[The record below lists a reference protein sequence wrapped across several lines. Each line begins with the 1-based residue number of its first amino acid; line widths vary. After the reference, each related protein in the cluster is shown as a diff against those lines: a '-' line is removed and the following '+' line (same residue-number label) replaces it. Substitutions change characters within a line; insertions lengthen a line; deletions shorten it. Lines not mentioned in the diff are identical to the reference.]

1 MSEQRIEIVFF
12 NLENNDGSHFVE
24 AEVSVNGSI
33 VFEVRDDQTLTNTAR
48 NIIKKFGERTTVWV
62 RWEYQPEWRERV
74 ARFWDSG
81 HGAGREAVLMSPV
94 RRLC

>member
-24 AEVSVNGSI
+24 AEVSVDGSI
-33 VFEVRDDQTLTNTAR
+33 VFEVRDNATLTNTAR
-48 NIIKKFGERTTVWV
+48 NIIKKFGERTRVWV
-62 RWEYQPEWRERV
+62 RWEYQAEYWERE

-81 HGAGREAVLMSPV
+81 NGAGREAVLMSPTN
-94 RRLC
+94 RLC

>member
-12 NLENNDGSHFVE
+12 NLEDNDGNHFVE
-24 AEVSVNGSI
+24 AEVSVDGSI
-33 VFEVRDDQTLTNTAR
+33 VFEVRDNRSLVNTAR
-48 NIIKKFGERTTVWV
+48 NIIKKFGERTRVWV
-62 RWEYQPEWRERV
+62 RWEYQAEYWERE

-81 HGAGREAVLMSPV
+81 NGAGREAVLMSPV